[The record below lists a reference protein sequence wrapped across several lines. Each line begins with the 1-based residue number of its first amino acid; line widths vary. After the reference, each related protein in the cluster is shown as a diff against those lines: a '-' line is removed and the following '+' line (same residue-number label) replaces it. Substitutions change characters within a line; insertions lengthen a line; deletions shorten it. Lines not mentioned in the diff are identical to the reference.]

1 MAKTIGINFKSDK
14 IFGCP
19 KQKERGRSKDLT
31 YVKFNSVECKN
42 IFRSHIV
49 MEAIAISC
57 KYTLF
62 VTLSAIKDEFKF
74 CRNTYQAKTSLETGV
89 QIEVNDKEK
98 NLHTYTYLYGNR
110 TES

>member
-49 MEAIAISC
+49 MEAIAI
-57 KYTLF
+57 
-62 VTLSAIKDEFKF
+62 
-74 CRNTYQAKTSLETGV
+74 
-89 QIEVNDKEK
+89 
-98 NLHTYTYLYGNR
+98 
-110 TES
+110 